1 MFFKTIEDETYSDI
15 SIPSIFFDMFMP
27 IASGDQVKIYLL
39 AYREAYFNNG
49 LNRGDLTN
57 EVIASTLG
65 ISEQEV
71 VEAWRFWENMGAV
84 KIHSIDGKM
93 LVEFLDIKADH
104 IRTLIRD
111 KKDGHQDSLDST
123 VNEVSSIE
131 YVSMYNR
138 IEDLAGRILTPNEKI
153 DLLDASKKYNMSPQL
168 VVEAFER
175 SIADHGKIKSVNYI
189 IGILR
194 SWFDQSITSLEDL
207 SFQDNL
213 RWERLENYKAVFKA
227 LGFNRTATAGE
238 KEAIDRWFYDYKMPL
253 DLVLRACH
261 KSINTSN
268 PNIKYFD
275 SIIRSWHSKGISTI
289 EDLERDEEEFAKSK
303 KNKTRHSKKPGTKA
317 GTLTK
322 FHNFTQ
328 NISDKYS
335 DDEINKLVREINK
348 NR

>member
-1 MFFKTIEDETYSDI
+1 
-15 SIPSIFFDMFMP
+15 
-27 IASGDQVKIYLL
+27 
-39 AYREAYFNNG
+39 
-49 LNRGDLTN
+49 
-57 EVIASTLG
+57 
-65 ISEQEV
+65 
-71 VEAWRFWENMGAV
+71 
-84 KIHSIDGKM
+84 
-93 LVEFLDIKADH
+93 
-104 IRTLIRD
+104 
-111 KKDGHQDSLDST
+111 
-123 VNEVSSIE
+123 
-131 YVSMYNR
+131 MYNR

-194 SWFDQSITSLEDL
+194 SWFDQSITNLDDL
-207 SFQDNL
+207 SQQDKL
-213 RWERLENYKAVFKA
+213 RQERQENYKAVFKA

-238 KEAIDRWFYDYKMPL
+238 KEAIDRWFYDYKMPM
-253 DLVLRACH
+253 DLVLRACD

-303 KNKTRHSKKPGTKA
+303 KNKTRHAQRPGTKA
-317 GTLTK
+317 SNLTK

-335 DDEINKLVREINK
+335 DDEINKLVRELNK